1 MLRTFLA
8 AVLGLVL
15 VGGGL
20 LAEEIKGKIKSVDAD
35 KKVIT
40 VTTAD
45 GKDKEFKVSDTT
57 SILGANGKAAKQ
69 GLKAKGFKEGANVVV
84 TTDKKDGKEV
94 VTEVKLAG
102 GKKNQD
108 K

>member
-1 MLRTFLA
+1 MLRTFVA

-20 LAEEIKGKIKSVDAD
+20 LAEEIKGKVKSVDAD

-40 VTTAD
+40 VTVD
-45 GKDKEFKVSDTT
+45 GKDKEFKVTDTT
-57 SILGANGKAAKQ
+57 SIVGPKGKALKE
-69 GLKAKGFKEGANVVV
+69 GLKAKGLKEGANVVL
-84 TTDKKDGKEV
+84 TTDKKDGKET

-102 GKKNQD
+102 AKKNQD

>member
-15 VGGGL
+15 IGGGL

-35 KKVIT
+35 KKVLT
-40 VTTAD
+40 VTVD
-45 GKDKEFKVSDTT
+45 GKDKEFKVTDTT
-57 SILGANGKAAKQ
+57 NILGANGKAVKQ
-69 GLKAKGFKEGANVVV
+69 GLKAKAFKEGANVVI
-84 TTDKKDGKEV
+84 TTDKKDGKET
-94 VTEVKLAG
+94 VTEVKLAPA
-102 GKKNQD
+102 KKNQD